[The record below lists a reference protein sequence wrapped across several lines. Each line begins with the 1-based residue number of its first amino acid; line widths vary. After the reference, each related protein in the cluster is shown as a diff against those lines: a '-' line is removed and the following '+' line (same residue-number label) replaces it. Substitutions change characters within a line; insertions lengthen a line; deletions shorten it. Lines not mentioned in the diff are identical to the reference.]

1 MARCRRI
8 VVELCFGFHL
18 YIRGQIGRDVDSID
32 VDRRARFVVVIDPAD
47 LEGCVRLV
55 VASVSEPTGEVAAAL
70 IGFRWMK
77 PGVVWTF
84 MGLASKRVH
93 DSFRSLKGSGAHTKC
108 TLSLFMW

>member
-1 MARCRRI
+1 M
-8 VVELCFGFHL
+8 
-18 YIRGQIGRDVDSID
+18 DSVD
-32 VDRRARFVVVIDPAD
+32 VDRRARFFVVIDPAV

-70 IGFRWMK
+70 IGFGWTK

-84 MGLASKRVH
+84 VGPASKRVH
-93 DSFRSLKGSGAHTKC
+93 DSFRSLWGPGAHTKC